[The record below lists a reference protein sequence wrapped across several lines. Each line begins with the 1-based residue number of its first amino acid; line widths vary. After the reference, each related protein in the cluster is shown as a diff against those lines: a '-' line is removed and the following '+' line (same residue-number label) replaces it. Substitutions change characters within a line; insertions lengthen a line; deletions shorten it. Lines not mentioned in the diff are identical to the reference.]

1 MDVSII
7 DALPDIPRVY
17 TGIAEWLA
25 CLVYVLVV
33 PGRLRGPLI
42 YIGLALAGP
51 AMVALQIFIDTW
63 PLQLW
68 IVGMVLAMG
77 LMYGVIYFGT
87 RASWRAVIYLTC
99 RAFVLAELVASFQWQ
114 LEVHDSPHFLPS
126 TVGEH
131 WQAGI
136 ALFVVCY
143 AGLFGAAYLLEKRN
157 YPSQVHVDVDIRSMV
172 LSVAIAAITFLVS
185 NLSFISSSSP
195 FSATIGRDIFY
206 IRTLVD
212 FAGLVALYSQQSTR
226 NMMREAVEIAT
237 MKTMLAAQQEQYMQ
251 SKRNIEELNRM
262 HHDLKHYAAAIR
274 AEGDAGRREKYVQAL
289 EDTVTGYESEVVTG
303 NTVLDVLLSSKK
315 ELCLSKGITF
325 TLMADGRALAFMDAM
340 DTAAFFGNALDNA
353 IEASERVPESE
364 KRTIKVDI
372 HRQYGFAVVSIENY
386 FPWPVYFVGR
396 GPRTTKRDAHR
407 HGFGT
412 VTMRKVAERYHGK
425 LTLSH
430 EEKWFRVLFVVP
442 VPMPVTHSGEGEGT
456 PAQ

>member
-1 MDVSII
+1 MDVAII
-7 DALPDIPRVY
+7 DALPDIPRIY

-25 CLVYVLVV
+25 CLVYVFVL
-33 PGRLRGPLI
+33 PKRLRSIGI

-51 AMVALQIFIDTW
+51 AMVALQVFIGTW

-68 IVGMVLAMG
+68 IVGMACAMG
-77 LMYGVIYFGT
+77 MMYGVIYFAT
-87 RASWRAVIYLTC
+87 RASWRAVGYLTC

-114 LEVHDSPHFLPS
+114 LEVHHSLRVL
-126 TVGEH
+126 TAAAWEQ

-136 ALFVVCY
+136 VLFLVCY
-143 AGLFGAAYLLEKRN
+143 GTFYAAAFLLEKRN
-157 YPSQVHVDVDIRSMV
+157 YPSQFRFDADMRSMV

-185 NLSFISSSSP
+185 NLSFISTTSP
-195 FSATIGRDIFY
+195 FSASIGSDIFY

-212 FAGLVALYSQQSTR
+212 LAGFVALYSQQSTR

-262 HHDLKHYAAAIR
+262 HHDLKHYAQAIR

-303 NTVLDVLLSSKK
+303 NTILDVLLSSKK

-340 DTAAFFGNALDNA
+340 DTASFFGNALDNA
-353 IEASERVPESE
+353 IEASERVTESS

-372 HRQYGFAVVSIENY
+372 HRQHGFVVVSIENY
-386 FPWPVYFVGR
+386 FPWPVDFGRR

-412 VTMRKVAERYHGK
+412 VTMRKVAERYNGR

-430 EEKWFRVLFVVP
+430 EDSWFRVLLVLP
-442 VPMPVTHSGEGEGT
+442 VAGAPSVGT
-456 PAQ
+456 PGEIAN